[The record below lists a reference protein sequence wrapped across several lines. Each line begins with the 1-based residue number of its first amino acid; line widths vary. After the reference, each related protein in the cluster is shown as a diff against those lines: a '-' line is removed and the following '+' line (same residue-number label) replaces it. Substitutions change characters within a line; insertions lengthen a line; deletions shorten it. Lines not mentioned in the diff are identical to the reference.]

1 MVADMSKK
9 EANDRV
15 RDHPGRGSV
24 EGFHSLSLHL
34 LQLANLGGSTSDFL
48 RHCTKT
54 LLDFSGCD
62 SIGVFISDDPVHCYG
77 ETTSK
82 PSESYVF
89 DATKPGSEAGK
100 STSDHAAVFD
110 PLIGKILAGNSEL
123 PSRYMT
129 AKGSF
134 CTGDVGKC
142 LLELGSAGMDQ
153 PVDKADKFI
162 EYRSMALIPI
172 VANGRTIG
180 LLQMKCVLE
189 HYFTVDEI
197 EFYEGISDILG
208 ATLVSHRTQIA
219 LGERIK
225 ELSCLY
231 GIAQIAAEPG
241 YTLDDVMRNVVG
253 LLPPAWQY
261 PEITEG
267 RILLDNQIFKTPG
280 YTGNFQSQ
288 VADIH
293 INGKYR
299 GYIEVTYSEIM
310 PELAEGPFLR
320 EERNLID
327 AIARLIAQIIE
338 RKQAEEDSIKLQE
351 QLRHADRL
359 ATIGQLAAGVAHE
372 FNEPLGN
379 VLGFAQLILRNENLP
394 GEIKNDID
402 KIVTAS
408 MHARQVVKKLM
419 LFARQMP
426 AEKTR
431 VNLNTVIEEG
441 LYFLDARCTKAG
453 IEMVRLLSPDI
464 REIMADQSQMHQ
476 VLVNLVVNAIQAMPD
491 GGTITIS
498 TECLDKNI
506 CLRVTD
512 TGEGMNDEILEQ
524 LFVPFFT
531 TKDVDVGTGL
541 GLPVVHG
548 IVTSHG
554 GSIEV
559 SSKVGK
565 GSSFEIQ
572 LPIAGPDEVEV
583 TE

>member
-1 MVADMSKK
+1 MSKQ
-9 EANDRV
+9 ASNDRL
-15 RDHPGRGSV
+15 RNHLERGSG
-24 EGFHSLSLHL
+24 EEFHSLSLRL
-34 LQLANLGGSTSDFL
+34 LQQANQGGSTSDFL
-48 RHCTKT
+48 QQCTQI
-54 LLDFSGCD
+54 LLDFTGCD
-62 SIGVFISDDPVHCYG
+62 VIGVYIADDPVFCHG

-82 PSESYVF
+82 PEASF
-89 DATKPGSEAGK
+89 TFNATQPGLEGQEG
-100 STSDHAAVFD
+100 TNDNAAVID
-110 PLIGKILAGNSEL
+110 QGIEKMLSGNEEL
-123 PSRYMT
+123 HSGYKT

-134 CTGDVGKC
+134 WTGDIREVLDKIK
-142 LLELGSAGMDQ
+142 SATNAQQIDE
-153 PVDKADKFI
+153 VSYSDI
-162 EYRSMALIPI
+162 YRSLALIPI
-172 VANGRTIG
+172 VANGKSIG
-180 LLQMKCVLE
+180 LLQMKCRQE
-189 HYFTVDEI
+189 QFFSIDDM
-197 EFYEGISDILG
+197 EFYDGISDILG
-208 ATLVSHRTQIA
+208 SALVSHRAQIA

-267 RILLDNQIFKTPG
+267 RILLDGHDYATPG
-280 YTGNFQSQ
+280 YTGNLQNQ
-288 VADIH
+288 TADIF
-293 INGKYR
+293 INGKCR
-299 GYIEVTYSEIM
+299 GHIEVAYAEIM
-310 PELAEGPFLR
+310 PELDEGPFLR

-327 AIARLIAQIIE
+327 AISRLIAQIIE
-338 RKQAEEDSIKLQE
+338 RKQAEDDRIKLQE

-394 GEIKNDID
+394 DDIKDDID

-408 MHARQVVKKLM
+408 MHAREVVKKLM

-431 VNLNTVIEEG
+431 VNINKVIEEG
-441 LYFLDARCTKAG
+441 LYFLDARCIKAG
-453 IEMVRLLSPDI
+453 IEMVRSLTPDLP
-464 REIMADQSQMHQ
+464 EIMADQSQIHQ

-498 TECLDKNI
+498 TEWLDKYI

-512 TGEGMNDEILEQ
+512 TGEGMSDEILEQ

-531 TKDVDVGTGL
+531 TKDVDEGTGL

-559 SSKVGK
+559 SSQAGK

-583 TE
+583 TEK

>member
-1 MVADMSKK
+1 M
-9 EANDRV
+9 R
-15 RDHPGRGSV
+15 
-24 EGFHSLSLHL
+24 L
-34 LQLANLGGSTSDFL
+34 LQHANTGGSTSDFL
-48 RHCTKT
+48 RQCTKI
-54 LLDFSGCD
+54 LLDFTGCD
-62 SIGVFISDDPVHCYG
+62 VIGVYIADDPVNCYG

-82 PSESYVF
+82 PKESF
-89 DATKPGSEAGK
+89 TFNATKPGINEDSR
-100 STSDHAAVFD
+100 TSDSTGVID
-110 PLIGKILAGNSEL
+110 PCYKKLIMGNEEL
-123 PSRYMT
+123 RSGFKT

-134 CTGDVGKC
+134 WTGDFRKVLDEIK
-142 LLELGSAGMDQ
+142 SATKDQ
-153 PVDKADKFI
+153 HIGEVNYSDDC
-162 EYRSMALIPI
+162 RSLALIHI
-172 VANGRTIG
+172 VANDRTIG
-180 LLQMKCVLE
+180 LLQMKCMQE
-189 HYFTVDEI
+189 HLFTVGEI

-208 ATLVSHRTQIA
+208 SALVSHRTQIA

-241 YTLDDVMRNVVG
+241 YSLDDVMRNVVG

-261 PEITEG
+261 PEITQG
-267 RILLDNQIFKTPG
+267 RILLDGQIYQTPG
-280 YTGNFQSQ
+280 YAGNLQTQ
-288 VADIH
+288 VADIF
-293 INGKYR
+293 INGKCR
-299 GYIEVTYSEIM
+299 GNIEVGYAEIM
-310 PELAEGPFLR
+310 PELDEGPFLN

-338 RKQAEEDSIKLQE
+338 RKQAEEDRIKLQD

-379 VLGFAQLILRNENLP
+379 ILGFAQLILRNENLSDD
-394 GEIKNDID
+394 IKNDID

-408 MHARQVVKKLM
+408 MHAREVVRKLM

-426 AEKTR
+426 AEKTK
-431 VNLNTVIEEG
+431 VNLNKVIDGG

-453 IEMVRLLSPDI
+453 IEMVRSLSPDLP
-464 REIMADQSQMHQ
+464 EILADQSQIHQ
-476 VLVNLVVNAIQAMPD
+476 ILVNLVVNAIQAMPD

-506 CLRVTD
+506 CLSVTD
-512 TGEGMNDEILEQ
+512 TGVGMSEEIQEQ

-531 TKDVDVGTGL
+531 TKDVDEGTGL

-554 GSIEV
+554 GSIKV

-572 LPIAGPDEVEV
+572 LPIAGPDEAEV
-583 TE
+583 TKK

>member
-1 MVADMSKK
+1 MQKLG
-9 EANDRV
+9 ENYQ
-15 RDHPGRGSV
+15 SV
-24 EGFHSLSLHL
+24 SVSILEY
-34 LQLANLGGSTSDFL
+34 ANLETTISDFL
-48 RHCTKT
+48 DKITGI
-54 LLDFSGCD
+54 LLGFAGCD
-62 SIGVFISDDPVHCYG
+62 LLGIYIYDNLLHCYG
-77 ETTSK
+77 EATS
-82 PSESYVF
+82 
-89 DATKPGSEAGK
+89 AAGK
-100 STSDHAAVFD
+100 PFIFETVTAVNGKENSLD
-110 PLIGKILAGNSEL
+110 SIITKLNNSIANNEDVILGRVNPQSVLLIEGDGFKIRKVQNFSSQHEGTVGGIETHLADRDREFR
-123 PSRYMT
+123 SR
-129 AKGSF
+129 
-134 CTGDVGKC
+134 
-142 LLELGSAGMDQ
+142 
-153 PVDKADKFI
+153 I
-162 EYRSMALIPI
+162 LIPI
-172 VANGRTIG
+172 MVAEKVIG
-180 LLQMKCVLE
+180 LLSMQSRQE
-189 HYFTVDEI
+189 
-197 EFYEGISDILG
+197 EFFAAGDVENYKKISDTLG
-208 ATLVSHRTQIA
+208 IALLNFRTQA
-219 LGERIK
+219 AHRERVK

-267 RILLDNQIFKTPG
+267 RIIMDGHIYSTPG
-280 YTGNFQSQ
+280 YMENLQSQ
-288 VADIH
+288 TADIC
-293 INGKYR
+293 INGNKR
-299 GYIEVTYSEIM
+299 GFIEVAFTEIM
-310 PELAEGPFLR
+310 PELDEGPFLR

-338 RKQAEEDSIKLQE
+338 RKQAEDDRIKLQE

-394 GEIKNDID
+394 DDIKKDID

-408 MHARQVVKKLM
+408 MHAREVIRKLM

-426 AEKTR
+426 AEKSK
-431 VNLNTVIEEG
+431 VDLNKVIEEG
-441 LYFLDARCTKAG
+441 LYFLDARCSKAG
-453 IEMVRLLSPDI
+453 IEMVRSLTPDLP
-464 REIMADQSQMHQ
+464 EIMADQSQMQQ

-498 TECLDKNI
+498 TECLDKDI

-512 TGEGMNDEILEQ
+512 TGAGMSEEIQEQ
-524 LFVPFFT
+524 LFIPFFT
-531 TKDVDVGTGL
+531 TKDVDEGTGL

-559 SSKVGK
+559 SSKVGI

-572 LPIAGPDEVEV
+572 FPIAGPDEVEV